1 MDILIIGANSTLG
14 QTLTEKLCNLD
25 HNITIID
32 QNRYKLE
39 ALKKKLN
46 EKIEI
51 LPMNISST
59 YNSKKLF
66 NKFSKDNNVDVII
79 NCLDLKNEGHFLD
92 TSIDDDLNLIDMNI
106 ATTHTITKLFLKHFI
121 QKNDGYIFN
130 ILNNISNNSS
140 ITYLATKDYI
150 KQLTLS
156 IKEELNVKKANVHIY
171 FYDKEIK
178 DVDLFTD
185 EIINNIKK

>member
-1 MDILIIGANSTLG
+1 MDILIIGANSKIG
-14 QTLTEKLCNLD
+14 QMLTEKLCNNNNVTAL
-25 HNITIID
+25 D
-32 QNRYKLE
+32 QNKYKLE

-51 LPMNISST
+51 LSMNISST

-66 NKFSKDNNVDVII
+66 NKFSKENVDVII
-79 NCLDLKNEGHFLD
+79 NCLDMHSEGNFLD

-106 ATTHTITKLFLKHFI
+106 ATTHTITKLFLKYFM
-121 QKNDGYIFN
+121 QKNNGYIIN
-130 ILNNISNNSS
+130 ILNNYTENAS
-140 ITYLATKDYI
+140 ITYLSTKDYI

-156 IKEELNVKKANVHIY
+156 IKEEINVKKANVHIC

-178 DVDLFTD
+178 DLNTFTD
-185 EIINNIKK
+185 EVINNIKQ